1 MKNPPKDDKLVL
13 ALAKAK
19 VSKAGK
25 NSLRK
30 NLVRRKR
37 LKDLYIRR
45 KEAKIQKVPTKS
57 REHMIVDINIFG
69 PKTPK

>member
-25 NSLRK
+25 K
-30 NLVRRKR
+30 QPKKKPCKKEKTKR
-37 LKDLYIRR
+37 PIHSEKRSKD
-45 KEAKIQKVPTKS
+45 TKS
-57 REHMIVDINIFG
+57 PYKIS
-69 PKTPK
+69 

>member
-1 MKNPPKDDKLVL
+1 MKNSPKDDKLVL

-37 LKDLYIRR
+37 LKDLSIRR

-57 REHMIVDINIFG
+57 RKHMIVDINIFG